1 MFLQFRYSE
10 THGVAVCVRLGSPK
24 LGLAKMVQV
33 FLARGS
39 VIGIVH
45 TNIPRRFTTR
55 TAFLEVLTITTFKD
69 VHLREVDT
77 WIIVVI
83 NGTILRAQVFC
94 TETNVYG

>member
-1 MFLQFRYSE
+1 
-10 THGVAVCVRLGSPK
+10 
-24 LGLAKMVQV
+24 MVQI

-45 TNIPRRFTTR
+45 TNIPWGFATR
-55 TAFLEVLTITTFKD
+55 SAFLEVLTITTFKD
-69 VHLREVDT
+69 VHLREVDA

-94 TETNVYG
+94 AETDVYVGEEG